1 MDFHVHEIFK
11 SIQGESTYAGLL
23 CTFIRFAGCNLTCS
37 YCDTIE
43 AQTTKQATAMSL
55 NEIVRRVDML
65 DCPLIELTGGE
76 PLLQDNIIPLTNK
89 LLEHNYTILIETN
102 GTLSI
107 QGFDDKIRFIMDVK
121 CPGSG
126 MTNSFLDSNID
137 FLKPIDELKFV
148 LTDRND
154 YIWAKDF
161 IIKHHLINRCN
172 ILLSPVW
179 SSIEL
184 RDIAEWIREDNLSG
198 VRLQIQ
204 LHKLIWGAE
213 AKGV

>member
-1 MDFHVHEIFK
+1 MDFSVNEIFK

-23 CTFIRFAGCNLTCS
+23 CTFIRFSGCNLTCS

-43 AQTTKQATAMSL
+43 AQTDKQATPMSL
-55 NEIVRRVDML
+55 DEIIQRVEML
-65 DCPLIELTGGE
+65 DCRLIELTGGE
-76 PLLQDNIIPLTNK
+76 PLLQDNIISLTNM
-89 LLEHNYTILIETN
+89 LLKRNYTILIETN
-102 GTLSI
+102 GTRSI
-107 QGFDDKIRFIMDVK
+107 KGFDDRIRFIMDVK

-126 MTNSFLDSNID
+126 MTNSFLNSNIEL
-137 FLKPIDELKFV
+137 LKPIDELKFV

-154 YIWAKDF
+154 YVWAMDF
-161 IIKHHLINRCN
+161 IEKHHLINRCN

-179 SSIEL
+179 ASIAL
-184 RDIAEWIREDNLSG
+184 PDIARWMREDNLSG